1 MVSNAFDNS
10 MDTTAIISLLLRQR
24 LQSSVSLINDVSQLQ
39 LYVDACMQKWN
50 RPICC
55 YRICSSE
62 RTRAS
67 WRCYLVLAAQSLVC
81 NTCSWTCHVFW
92 TTEWPAHFPLWWI
105 TAFYNRVI
113 HYVRH
118 IMDQKLSLLILRE
131 VGEVLSHVHK
141 NCACLYPCI
150 CLYPCSLLVHGDILR
165 GGTSATQWQI
175 IP

>member
-1 MVSNAFDNS
+1 MVSNAFDKS
-10 MDTTAIISLLLRQR
+10 MDTTATISLLLRQR

-39 LYVDACMQKWN
+39 LYVDACMPKWN
-50 RPICC
+50 RTICC

-81 NTCSWTCHVFW
+81 NTRSWT
-92 TTEWPAHFPLWWI
+92 EWLGPFSTVMDNGLLQSSDSLC
-105 TAFYNRVI
+105 
-113 HYVRH
+113 H

-141 NCACLYPCI
+141 ICT
-150 CLYPCSLLVHGDILR
+150 CLYPCSSLVHGDVLQ

-175 IP
+175 IAKIKMIM

>member
-1 MVSNAFDNS
+1 MVSNAFDKS
-10 MDTTAIISLLLRQR
+10 MDTTATISLLLRQR

-39 LYVDACMQKWN
+39 LYVDACMPKWN
-50 RPICC
+50 RTICC

-81 NTCSWTCHVFW
+81 NTRSWTCHVFW
-92 TTEWPAHFPLWWI
+92 TTEWLGPFSTVMDNGLLQSSDSLC
-105 TAFYNRVI
+105 
-113 HYVRH
+113 H

-131 VGEVLSHVHK
+131 VREVLSHVHK
-141 NCACLYPCI
+141 ICT
-150 CLYPCSLLVHGDILR
+150 CLYPCSSLVHGDVLQ

-175 IP
+175 IAKIKMIM